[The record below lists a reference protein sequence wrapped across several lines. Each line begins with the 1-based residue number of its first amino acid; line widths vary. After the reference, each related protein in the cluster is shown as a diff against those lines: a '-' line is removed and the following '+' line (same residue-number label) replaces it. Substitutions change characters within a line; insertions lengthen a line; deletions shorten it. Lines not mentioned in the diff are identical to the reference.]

1 MKAIR
6 ISKHGSLDVLKVDDI
21 EIPKCNSDE
30 VLINIK
36 ACALNHLD
44 IWVRNGLPGLPIN
57 LPLILGSDASGKI
70 VDCGSNIKNFKKN
83 DDVVI
88 QPGTFDRLTGMEN
101 YSKNYGI
108 LGETCDGVQAEY
120 IVLKEQNIHKK
131 SNHLTYEQ
139 ASSMQLVF
147 MTAYQMIVKRAKLTS
162 DENILVYGATSGVGS
177 AAIQISKDIGSTVVA
192 TVGSKSKEEYAY
204 DQGADYV
211 FIHDESLKKNI
222 FDKLGKLKFDVVFEH
237 IGESTWNQSLSLL
250 NIGGRI
256 VTCGSTTG
264 SKVNID
270 LRHLFMKQQSILG
283 STMAD
288 IDSFIS
294 VMKKIDQRKY
304 VPFVDKVFNFS
315 EIKLA
320 HKHLEDRNQFGKII
334 VTP

>member
-6 ISKHGSLDVLKVDDI
+6 INQHGSLDVLKVDNI
-21 EIPKCNSDE
+21 EMPKCNNDE

-44 IWVRNGLPGLPIN
+44 IWVRNGLPGLPIR

-70 VDCGSNIKNFKKN
+70 VDCGSKIENFKKN

-88 QPGTFDRLTGMEN
+88 QPGTFETITGMEN

-120 IVLKEQNIHKK
+120 IALKEQNIYKK

-147 MTAYQMIVKRAKLTS
+147 MTAYQMIVKRAKLKAN
-162 DENILVYGATSGVGS
+162 ENILVYGATSGVGS
-177 AAIQISKDIGSTVVA
+177 AAIQISKDIGSTVIA
-192 TVGSKSKEEYAY
+192 TVGSKSKAEYAY

-222 FDKLGKLKFDVVFEH
+222 IDKLGKLKFDVVFEH
-237 IGESTWNQSLSLL
+237 IGKSTWNQSLSLL

-288 IDSFIS
+288 MDSFIN
-294 VMKKIDQRKY
+294 VMKKINQRKY